1 MGWVTSWAGYSLAI
15 PSVSVST
22 LCLPY
27 LQTEQILG
35 GMFFGF
41 LGFTRKLLSGVLHG
55 GPYIMRVG
63 CSTQSLTDRSGILI
77 F

>member
-1 MGWVTSWAGYSLAI
+1 MPALVLAQKWVTSWAGYSLAI

-35 GMFFGF
+35 KKVFGFFG
-41 LGFTRKLLSGVLHG
+41 VLNTSQVVL
-55 GPYIMRVG
+55 PDCKM
-63 CSTQSLTDRSGILI
+63 S
-77 F
+77 

>member
-1 MGWVTSWAGYSLAI
+1 MPALVLAQKWVISWAGYSLAI

-35 GMFFGF
+35 GKVFGF
-41 LGFTRKLLSGVLHG
+41 LGVLNTSLVGLPDCKKSPLHG
-55 GPYIMRVG
+55 P
-63 CSTQSLTDRSGILI
+63 
-77 F
+77 

>member
-1 MGWVTSWAGYSLAI
+1 MPALVLAQKWVTSWAGYSLAI

-35 GMFFGF
+35 EKVFGIF
-41 LGFTRKLLSGVLHG
+41 GVLNTSLVVLPDCKMSPLHG
-55 GPYIMRVG
+55 P
-63 CSTQSLTDRSGILI
+63 
-77 F
+77 

>member
-1 MGWVTSWAGYSLAI
+1 MPALVLAHGMGYQLVRGYSLAI

-35 GMFFGF
+35 KKVFGFFG
-41 LGFTRKLLSGVLHG
+41 VLN
-55 GPYIMRVG
+55 
-63 CSTQSLTDRSGILI
+63 TSLVVLPDCKMS
-77 F
+77 

>member
-1 MGWVTSWAGYSLAI
+1 MPALVLAHGMGYLLGKDSLAI

-35 GMFFGF
+35 EKVFGFFGV
-41 LGFTRKLLSGVLHG
+41 LNTSLVVLPDCKMSPLHG
-55 GPYIMRVG
+55 P
-63 CSTQSLTDRSGILI
+63 
-77 F
+77 

>member
-1 MGWVTSWAGYSLAI
+1 MPALVLAQKWVTSWAGYSLAI

-35 GMFFGF
+35 GKVFGF
-41 LGFTRKLLSGVLHG
+41 LGVLNTSLVVLPDCKMSPLHG
-55 GPYIMRVG
+55 P
-63 CSTQSLTDRSGILI
+63 
-77 F
+77 